1 MNSNASPIAKT
12 AAPERPM
19 SRSMEPLVRNIRS
32 SKIQDRHLGRLAI
45 VYVRQSSL
53 RQVMEHSESRERQY
67 DLASHAVALGWSAER
82 VVIIDEDQG
91 RSATTADRR
100 TGFQRLLAEV
110 ALDHV
115 GVILGLEMSRLARS
129 SKDWH
134 HLLELCALF
143 GTLLGDQD
151 GLYNPTESNDRLL
164 LGLKGTMSEF
174 ELFTMRNRL
183 TRGMLH
189 KAERGEL
196 VIRVPMGYFRT
207 PSGEVVLEPD
217 EQARD
222 VTRMVFDKFDE
233 LGTIYSVV
241 RNLIQNDIS
250 LGVHLHFGPRQGEL
264 VWRRPSVSY
273 LRHVFRHPI
282 YAGAYVY
289 GRESRGQHGRSVPK
303 VATPPT
309 PEQEWKVL
317 LRDRM
322 PAYITWE
329 RYLANRERLRNNR
342 STAKSPGIVRNGSA
356 LLSGILV
363 CGRCGRRMDCH
374 YRHAQHPY
382 YTCRGDSAHA
392 QKRTCHGLAARTID
406 FVVCQQV
413 LRALEP
419 SALELSLRAIDDE
432 KRERQRLDQD
442 WKQRLERA
450 QYEAGRAERQYKA
463 VDPEN
468 RLVARTL
475 EQQWEESLCFC
486 QRAHDDYDRF
496 VVTRPP
502 QLSAD
507 ERARITALS
516 RTIPELWNA
525 PETTNIDRKQI
536 IRCVIDHVVVHV
548 APGNNQ
554 GQAEIHWQGGFLSR
568 ASLQRSVRSYQEMDD
583 YEELWKRVI
592 ELRKAGD
599 NAEKIAA
606 TLNAEKFVTPQRRN
620 RFSTGQMMS
629 LLKRKGLGS
638 LREATDLAANEWKL
652 RDLARELKLPL
663 ETMRGWAKHGW
674 VNSRQTPTQRFWILW
689 ADEEELKR
697 LKRLAERNRPGRIRY
712 PNELTTPKQK
722 NSNSQT

>member
-1 MNSNASPIAKT
+1 MNSNTST
-12 AAPERPM
+12 AMATAPAERVT
-19 SRSMEPLVRNIRS
+19 SRSMEPLVRSVRS
-32 SKIQDRHLGRLAI
+32 SKIQDRHLDRMAI

-53 RQVMEHSESRERQY
+53 RQVMEHAESRERQY

-110 ALDHV
+110 TLDHV

-143 GTLLGDQD
+143 GVLLGDQD
-151 GLYNPTESNDRLL
+151 GLYNPMESNDRLL

-217 EQARD
+217 EQARE
-222 VTRMVFDKFDE
+222 VTRMIFDKFDE
-233 LGTIYSVV
+233 LGTVYSVV
-241 RNLIQNDIS
+241 RDLIQNGIS
-250 LGVHLHFGPRQGEL
+250 LGMRLHSGPRQGEL
-264 VWRRPSVSY
+264 VWRRPSVSH
-273 LRHVFRHPI
+273 LSRVLHHPI

-289 GRESRGQHGRSVPK
+289 GRESKGQRRRSDSR

-309 PEQEWKVL
+309 PEQEWKVM

-329 RYLANRERLRNNR
+329 RYLANRKRLRNNR
-342 STAKSPGIVRNGSA
+342 SIAKSPGIARNGSA
-356 LLSGILV
+356 LLNGILICGK
-363 CGRCGRRMDCH
+363 CGRIMSCH

-382 YTCRGDSAHA
+382 YMCMGDSEHA
-392 QKRTCHGLAARTID
+392 QKRTCHGLTAGSID
-406 FVVCQQV
+406 GIVRQQV

-419 SALELSLRAIDDE
+419 SALELSLRVIDDE

-442 WKQRLERA
+442 WKQRLERT

-475 EQQWEESLCFC
+475 EQQWEESLRSC
-486 QRAHDDYDRF
+486 QRLQDDYDRF
-496 VVTRPP
+496 VATRPP

-507 ERARITALS
+507 ERDRITALS
-516 RTIPELWNA
+516 QTIPELWNA
-525 PETTNIDRKQI
+525 PGTTNTDRKQI
-536 IRCVIDHVVVHV
+536 IRCVVDHVVVHV
-548 APGNNQ
+548 VPDSNR

-568 ASLQRSVRSYQEMDD
+568 VQLQRSVKSYQEMDN
-583 YEELWKRVI
+583 YEELWKRVN
-592 ELRKAGD
+592 ELRSAGL
-599 NAEKIAA
+599 NAARIAA
-606 TLNAEKFVTPQRRN
+606 TLNAEKFVTPQRGN
-620 RFSTGQMMS
+620 RFSTAQMMS
-629 LLKRKGLGS
+629 LLARKGLGS
-638 LREATDLAANEWKL
+638 LREAAELAANEWKL
-652 RDLARELKLPL
+652 KDLAHELRLPL
-663 ETMRGWAKHGW
+663 ETMRGWAKLGW

-689 ADEEELKR
+689 ADQSEMKR
-697 LKRLAERNRPGRIRY
+697 LKRLAALVRPGRGRY
-712 PNELTTPKQK
+712 PDELTTPKRK
-722 NSNSQT
+722 K